1 MYSGI
6 QLIKKKRDGYQHT
19 KPELDF
25 LISEYTNGN
34 MPDYQMAAWLMAA
47 YLNGMTTDE
56 TAFLTE
62 AMMHSGDIIDLSDIP
77 GIKVDKH
84 STGGVGDKTSLTLGP
99 LVASAGVYVAKMS
112 GRGLGHTGGTLDK
125 LESIPGFKIDMT
137 PKQFKNQVI
146 KHHLAICSQTGQ
158 LVPADKKI
166 YALRD
171 VTGTVDNLALIASSI
186 MSKKIACG
194 ADAIVIDLKVGD
206 GAFAKTIE
214 EARKLSDLM
223 ISTAEKMGKSLVAV
237 VTAMDQPL
245 GLAIGNALEV
255 KEAIDTLQGKGP
267 KDFEELCLALGVEML
282 LLSKLYDD
290 AEKAEAKLK
299 ENLHNGQAYNK
310 FCEMVIAQGGDLD
323 YVENIERYLDT
334 KHTIPFTAKQT
345 GYIQEISAMNLGL
358 AAVSLG
364 AGRETKESDIDH
376 NAGIVLHK
384 KIGIQVETGDPLAT
398 IYTNDT
404 SRMDECIKYL
414 QDAFVIG
421 ETYIAPLPL
430 ILSKFTK

>member
-6 QLIKKKRDGYQHT
+6 QLIKKKRDGNEHT
-19 KPELDF
+19 KSEIDF
-25 LISEYTNGN
+25 LISEYTSGN
-34 MPDYQMAAWLMAA
+34 IPDYQMAAWLMAA
-47 YLNGMTTDE
+47 YLQGMTADE

-62 AMMHSGDIIDLSDIP
+62 AMMHSGDIIDLSDIK

-125 LESIPGFKIDMT
+125 LESIPGFKVDMT
-137 PKQFKNQVI
+137 PAQFKDQVV

-186 MSKKIACG
+186 MSKKLACG

-206 GAFAKTIE
+206 GAFVKSID
-214 EARKLSDLM
+214 EARQLSDLM
-223 ISTAEKMGKSLVAV
+223 ISTAHKMGKSLVAV

-245 GLAIGNALEV
+245 GFAIGNAVEV

-267 KDFEELCLALGVEML
+267 KDFEALCLSLGVEML
-282 LLSKLYDD
+282 LLSGLYDNAD
-290 AEKAEAKLK
+290 QAEAKLK
-299 ENLHNGQAYNK
+299 ENLHNGMAFRK
-310 FCEMVIAQGGDLD
+310 FCEMVEAQGGDIN
-323 YVENIERYLDT
+323 YVKNIEHLMPT
-334 KHTIPFTAKQT
+334 QHTLSFNAPKA

-364 AGRETKESDIDH
+364 AGRETKESIIDH
-376 NAGIVLHK
+376 NAGIILHK
-384 KIGIQVETGDPLAT
+384 KIGTQVVLGEALAT
-398 IYTNDT
+398 IHPNDI
-404 SRMDECIKYL
+404 SRIDECMSYL
-414 QDAFVIG
+414 HDAFKIG
-421 ETYIAPLPL
+421 DAYVAPLPL